1 MTDNQAPNIT
11 GCPMS
16 IVNST
21 SIGTTTMNITWSA
34 PMASDNSGYVT
45 LTSSH
50 NPGSSFSVGTT
61 EVNYTA
67 VDGAGNMAAVCA
79 FNVTI
84 NGMHSACHCLFLCL
98 NLILVPCKEL

>member
-1 MTDNQAPNIT
+1 M
-11 GCPMS
+11 CPMS

-21 SIGTTTMNITWSA
+21 SNGTSSMNITWTA
-34 PMASDNSGYVT
+34 PTASDNSGFVT

-50 NPGSSFSVGTT
+50 DPGTPFALGTT

-67 VDGAGNMAAVCA
+67 VDPAGNMAEVCA

-84 NGMHSACHCLFLCL
+84 NGMHS
-98 NLILVPCKEL
+98 VPDC